1 MVRVQFD
8 ILLKRTSSH
17 QQQQIRTAAVRSV
30 TSIAGGTI
38 EQRARLRDSLLPRL
52 GQASDVLNEVAA
64 TCLSRGLAQDL
75 LSDGNFIQ
83 VFRAIDHEDIRV
95 RGPVIAKLQAYI
107 QGSDEAARK
116 RVVDAGILQAVLQ
129 ASTSTRDDLVIFTS
143 TCVLPILGPA
153 LSQNNGGV
161 TVFPLLTHKES
172 RIRTAAL
179 QALKNGADSR
189 HGNME
194 NITKACIVRNLH
206 PLTKKDDAVLDLWCH
221 ILPKAAPFLSNRD
234 EIDILFDSLE

>member
-8 ILLKRTSSH
+8 ISLRRTFSH
-17 QQQQIRTAAVRSV
+17 HQQQIRTAAVRSV
-30 TSIAGGTI
+30 TSIAGGTT

-52 GQASDVLNEVAA
+52 GQASDVLREVAA
-64 TCLSRGLAQDL
+64 TCLSRGLAHDL

-83 VFRAIDHEDIRV
+83 AFRAIDHDDIRI
-95 RGPVIAKLQAYI
+95 RGPLIAKIQAYI
-107 QGSDEAARK
+107 QGSDEATRR

-129 ASTSTRDDLVIFTS
+129 ASTSTRDDLVNFTS
-143 TCVLPILGPA
+143 TCVLPMLGPA
-153 LSQNNGGV
+153 LSENNGGV

-172 RIRTAAL
+172 RIRAAAV
-179 QALKNGADSR
+179 QALRNGADSR

-194 NITKACIVRNLH
+194 KITKACIIRNLH
-206 PLTKKDDAVLDLWCH
+206 PLTKKDDAVLELWCH

-234 EIDILFDSLE
+234 EIDILFDSLK